1 MSSRILLVGATDG
14 IGLALASRYLREAW
28 EVGLVG
34 RSPQK
39 LERVTRRLR
48 KEHADARVV
57 GVLCD
62 VTDDRAVPG
71 AFERALAGLGGL
83 DLMVYCAGVR
93 SSGETP
99 GERFA
104 AAAEML
110 DVNLAGAIHFL
121 ELGADHLARTG
132 AGHLA
137 AIGSVAGDWARPR
150 DPSYGASK
158 AGLHAYLKGLRVR
171 LRGTGVRVSTIKPG
185 SVDTRM
191 LSGDAPGAIQPEDAA
206 RRIQAGL
213 DAGREVFYVPWWWR
227 LVSVGLR
234 LTPGWLL
241 RRIISD

>member
-1 MSSRILLVGATDG
+1 MSSRVLLVGATDG
-14 IGLALASRYLREAW
+14 IGLALASRYLREGW
-28 EVGLVG
+28 DVGIVG
-34 RSPQK
+34 RSREK
-39 LERVTRRLR
+39 LGRVTRRLR
-48 KEHADARVV
+48 EEHADARVV

-62 VTDDRAVPG
+62 VTDEAGVPG
-71 AFERALAGLGGL
+71 AFERAVEELGGL

-93 SSGETP
+93 IEGGTAE
-99 GERFA
+99 ERYA
-104 AAAEML
+104 AAAGML

-121 ELGADHLARTG
+121 ELGAEHLVPAG
-132 AGHLA
+132 AGRLA

-234 LTPGWLL
+234 LAPRWLL